1 MPIQWWQ
8 LINKLYLLGGL
19 KIQPIFEVREDLNLT
34 NHCAYLVSA
43 LWGYKKRKN
52 LAICILRIYY
62 KYMYIKS
69 KNYNAMKEIYYAN

>member
-43 LWGYKKRKN
+43 LWGYKKN